1 MNISSNNTVQL
12 WVHVWLQRMRT
23 YLENY
28 PDKPHLWFRYI
39 DDILVAWAHAEEK
52 LDTSL

>member
-1 MNISSNNTVQL
+1 MNISSNNKVQL

-23 YLENY
+23 Y
-28 PDKPHLWFRYI
+28 I
-39 DDILVAWAHAEEK
+39 DDILVAWTHAEEK